1 MTSKTKWGDKSENTG
16 LLGSVWTYRIFSL
29 KQLAIIMGQHT
40 QTLWQPQI
48 EMHNDTQKLK

>member
-1 MTSKTKWGDKSENTG
+1 MISKTKWGGKSENTG

-40 QTLWQPQI
+40 QTLW
-48 EMHNDTQKLK
+48 